1 MKILVTGGAG
11 FIGSHVVDG
20 YLEEGH
26 EVVVVDDLSTGK
38 PENVNPRATFH
49 RMDIRSEEMIRIMAK
64 ESPDV
69 INHHAAQISVPDS
82 VSDPLKDA
90 DINIRGLLNILESAV
105 KNNVKKV
112 LFISSGGAIY
122 GEADQYPTSED
133 FLPRPLSPYAVSKY
147 ASEYYLAYYQHHYG
161 LPFTTLRYANVYG
174 PRQIPK
180 GEAGVVSIFMTN
192 LLHGKPCTLNHFPDE
207 PSGMTRDYCYVGD
220 IVKANA
226 RALAAG
232 SGETFNIGTGQGTKT
247 LELFNI
253 IYSSMK
259 KMNPP
264 LSEELSR
271 PESQQARPGDIR
283 RSCLVIDKA
292 RRELGW
298 EPGMDLERGIGMT
311 LEWWMNEVGEQR
323 DECPRDPAGT

>member
-26 EVVVVDDLSTGK
+26 GVVVVDDLSTGK
-38 PENVNPRATFH
+38 RKNVNPRATFH
-49 RMDIRSEEMIRIMAK
+49 HLDIRSEEMVRIMAT
-64 ESPDV
+64 ENPDM

-82 VSDPLKDA
+82 VSNPLKDA
-90 DINIRGLLNILESAV
+90 DINICGLLNILESAV
-105 KNNVKKV
+105 KSNVKKV
-112 LFISSGGAIY
+112 IFISSGGAIY
-122 GEADQYPTSED
+122 GEADQYPTSEE

-180 GEAGVVSIFMTN
+180 GEAGVVSKFMTN
-192 LLHGKPCTLNHFPDE
+192 LLQGEPCTLNHFPDE
-207 PSGMTRDYCYVGD
+207 LSGMTRDYCYVGD
-220 IVKANA
+220 VVKANVK
-226 RALAAG
+226 ALTAG
-232 SGETFNIGTGQGTKT
+232 NGETFNIGTGQGTRT
-247 LELFNI
+247 LDLFNI

-283 RSCLVIDKA
+283 RSCLVIEKA
-292 RRELGW
+292 RQELGW
-298 EPGMDLERGIGMT
+298 EPEMDLEKGIGMT
-311 LEWWMNEVGEQR
+311 LGWWMNEAEMRG
-323 DECPRDPAGT
+323 A